1 MLGTRFTKKKKKKEK
16 KNTREETSLKLS
28 LETSRSERKVKI
40 VAKNDRNDDNIC
52 D

>member
-1 MLGTRFTKKKKKKEK
+1 MLGTRFTKKKKKEK

-28 LETSRSERKVKI
+28 LETSCSERKVKI